1 MPRKSDSTIAGP
13 QKHRLSLAQLASYDD
28 VLTDALVDQAY
39 FWSRIRKNRENK
51 YLPVRGIKQDEVPQI
66 LLHKVIIAKDV
77 EDAEKALLNLAGLRR
92 YVGGLHTEA
101 EKKDFRNHLRKYINM
116 YLPDSP
122 FEVST
127 TNRYTITAQEASV
140 TARKRIRE
148 GDKIK
153 YLCGTLVPLTDAE
166 LQDLDLTQRNFSIVQ
181 SDRKKNT
188 LIFLGPARFANHDC
202 AANGRLVSVGK
213 DGLEVHATRNI
224 DIGEEITVTYSPG
237 YFGANNEECLCHTC
251 EVQARNGWTSA
262 EVFGAPQSGES
273 TPIPCEALIGSPY
286 SFRKKR
292 KHGLDTIST
301 GSMPSASPAK
311 KQVLDRPPSRLNQ
324 VFTPPPPNSLSPEE
338 DSNPMAAGTDQKAS
352 ECSQSKRKRSLL
364 DVDVSGNAS
373 VVEIGPEA
381 ATDPPRKKK
390 MRLIDQM
397 TSSAGSSPELLT
409 KRRPASSVSDES
421 GNDSSS
427 SKTSSHS
434 TQATSILDAPVSIK
448 VESSETSKIEKV
460 DTSSVYHT
468 PLSTHLKQL
477 TAYEGP
483 SAKTTLKT
491 THTNL
496 TTKNPS
502 LVVPSIEPN
511 ATTET
516 TTATTLT
523 VLPDPTSPP
532 TIRTPGDY
540 ILTRRLLAQPFDRW
554 VQCQTCADYFLQ
566 SNGYQTRRE
575 CPRCERHSMLYGFG
589 WPKTEPDARRLREI
603 REMKEREEKKRVSE
617 KGKAKGK
624 RKGGSAGDTIVVSA
638 AKVDE
643 GATAAVVR
651 QGQRSKGGGVWG
663 RGGKGG
669 GRSGR
674 SGKGT
679 WVEGGGE
686 EEREERVMD
695 HRTVNRF
702 IAPEEERE
710 VRKRGKNSLLEYANA
725 RSGSLGTPGAKDS
738 ATPDRV
744 LARLRGSVVGERGRS
759 TTGTGNGYP
768 SAREDSIGSAG
779 FEDGDGALR
788 RSQRYFGS
796 RLTL

>member
-1 MPRKSDSTIAGP
+1 
-13 QKHRLSLAQLASYDD
+13 
-28 VLTDALVDQAY
+28 
-39 FWSRIRKNRENK
+39 
-51 YLPVRGIKQDEVPQI
+51 VPQI

-77 EDAEKALLNLAGLRR
+77 EDAEQSLLNLAGLRR
-92 YVGGLHTEA
+92 YMGGLRTEA
-101 EKKDFRNHLRKYINM
+101 EKKDFRSHLRKYINM

-148 GDKIK
+148 GDKIN

-224 DIGEEITVTYSPG
+224 DVGEEITVTYSPG

-251 EVQARNGWTSA
+251 ELQARNGWTSTD
-262 EVFGAPQSGES
+262 VFGAPQSGES
-273 TPIPCEALIGSPY
+273 TPIPGEALSESPY

-292 KHGLDTIST
+292 RHSLNAG
-301 GSMPSASPAK
+301 SASSASSPSPSK
-311 KQVLDRPPSRLNQ
+311 KQKLDRPPSRLNQ
-324 VFTPPPPNSLSPEE
+324 VFTPPLSSVSPEPEVSPVTADGDQEASESSPPN
-338 DSNPMAAGTDQKAS
+338 K
-352 ECSQSKRKRSLL
+352 KRSLL
-364 DVDVSGNAS
+364 DVD
-373 VVEIGPEA
+373 A
-381 ATDPPRKKK
+381 AEYAPLTSAGLGTALDPPRKKR

-409 KRRPASSVSDES
+409 KSRPCSSISDES

-427 SKTSSHS
+427 SKNSSCS
-434 TQATSILDAPVSIK
+434 TQATSVLEAPVGIK
-448 VESSETSKIEKV
+448 VEGSEISEREGN
-460 DTSSVYHT
+460 DTSSSVRE
-468 PLSTHLKQL
+468 LLISTVKPPE
-477 TAYEGP
+477 AYEPP
-483 SAKTTLKT
+483 STKFSLNP
-491 THTNL
+491 THAPTINI
-496 TTKNPS
+496 KPS
-502 LVVPSIEPN
+502 SSIMPSIE
-511 ATTET
+511 T
-516 TTATTLT
+516 TTTTTLT
-523 VLPDPTSPP
+523 VLPDPQSPP

-540 ILTRRLLAQPFDRW
+540 VLTRRLVAQPFDRW
-554 VQCQTCADYFLQ
+554 VQCQTCADHFLQ

-603 REMKEREEKKRVSE
+603 NEEREKAEKKMGR
-617 KGKAKGK
+617 G
-624 RKGGSAGDTIVVSA
+624 KGGKKRGGTGDTIVVSHVCEKSGEA
-638 AKVDE
+638 S
-643 GATAAVVR
+643 ATGGGN
-651 QGQRSKGGGVWG
+651 GQRSRGGGLWG
-663 RGGKGG
+663 RGRKGG

-686 EEREERVMD
+686 DEREERVMD

-702 IAPEEERE
+702 IAPEEERQ
-710 VRKRGKNSLLEYANA
+710 VRKRGRNNSLLGFTN
-725 RSGSLGTPGAKDS
+725 GAAVGGGGIGGKDTGS
-738 ATPDRV
+738 ATPD
-744 LARLRGSVVGERGRS
+744 LTPARPRGSVFVERGA
-759 TTGTGNGYP
+759 
-768 SAREDSIGSAG
+768 SASMREESVGSSA
-779 FEDGDGALR
+779 FEDGDGVLR
-788 RSQRYFGS
+788 RSKRYFGS
-796 RLTL
+796 RMTM